1 MTSRAVRLR
10 QIGARLAFLQDQ
22 KQKIRE
28 QLPELEA
35 DLDYADKHDTAPVW
49 YRANVRVN
57 EARRELKRI
66 DKEAG
71 KLERERARLVAERK
85 EE

>member
-1 MTSRAVRLR
+1 MTSREVRLR
-10 QIGARLAFLQDQ
+10 QIAARLAFLQDQ

-28 QLPELEA
+28 QLPEQEA
-35 DLDYADKHDTAPVW
+35 ARDYADKHDTAAEW

-57 EARRELKRI
+57 EARRKLKRI

-71 KLERERARLVAERK
+71 KLERERARLKAERK
-85 EE
+85 DA